1 VDEGFTV
8 EQKGRLVHPGT
19 RPGLGIEI
27 NEKEVARHPFQQE
40 VPMRSFYSDG
50 APGDW

>member
-1 VDEGFTV
+1 
-8 EQKGRLVHPGT
+8 
-19 RPGLGIEI
+19 
-27 NEKEVARHPFQQE
+27 VAKHPFQQE